1 MFSKDSGSETDNTF
15 IEKNCGESF
24 FVNKLKETMY
34 SRLPNSRGVPNKSVG
49 GKFPT

>member
-1 MFSKDSGSETDNTF
+1 MLNSKLVEIETIVTL
-15 IEKNCGESF
+15 GEL
-24 FVNKLKETMY
+24 VKKRLKYY